1 MRLQTFSHL
10 SRAAKRNRPVGK
22 STLWCATGALMCW
35 CAIDVA
41 SAAELD
47 LESAVAISR
56 EFLQS
61 NDNDERHEL
70 AAKLA
75 TYRGYILPVLERLQS
90 RKYKKYDAGYHP
102 DESFSVPELNDRHPD
117 DLLFFNVPPNYSPQ
131 QPTGLIIFLHGGGAT
146 TGRRAPRVTLNYPD
160 SGVAERD
167 SNQMGNVF
175 NSTGFIAV
183 GPSAPWNEGSY
194 YRWCLRASDQYIADV
209 IRECQSRF
217 NIDPHRV
224 ILLGHS
230 MGGFGA
236 YHHAMR
242 QPDRFSTVIA
252 HAGSW
257 SRGFLPA
264 MRGTPL
270 CIVQGVN
277 DARAGARWHYTDVE
291 YARLTVQL
299 LTSYKR
305 HHQYYEHDGMH
316 SMSEGKEYVAK
327 YLESAKE
334 LRRDPFYP
342 RVTLAT
348 PAGYSAYHSSR
359 VRHNRWLS
367 INEVTPGKISFDELI
382 TNGDDDFHA
391 WRLSSQ
397 KVEREGSLLDAMNY
411 GNNLI
416 AVNAVHVSRFTVWLH
431 PRMVDLSKPVH
442 IHVNQ
447 KRVFAE
453 KVTSSLVT
461 SLESYQRRGDWG
473 LIYPIKIEL
482 TVPP

>member
-1 MRLQTFSHL
+1 M
-10 SRAAKRNRPVGK
+10 GK
-22 STLWCATGALMCW
+22 SRLWGA
-35 CAIDVA
+35 AIAALLISVRLVG
-41 SAAELD
+41 SAAAAD
-47 LESAVAISR
+47 LNLEEAVALSR
-56 EFLQS
+56 EFLKA
-61 NDNDERHEL
+61 DNRDERNDI

-75 TYRGYILPVLERLQS
+75 NYRGYILPVIERLQS
-90 RKYKKYDAGYHP
+90 RQYKKYAAGYHS

-117 DLLFFNVPPNYSPQ
+117 DLLFFNVPPSYSPQ
-131 QPTGLIIFLHGGGAT
+131 QPTGLVVFLHGGGAT

-160 SGVAERD
+160 RGVAERD
-167 SNQMGNVF
+167 TSQMGNVF

-183 GPSAPWNEGSY
+183 GPSAPWNERSY
-194 YRWCLRASDQYIADV
+194 YRWCLRESDQYIADV
-209 IRECQSRF
+209 IHECQSRF

-236 YHHAMR
+236 YQHAMR
-242 QPDRFSTVIA
+242 QPDRFSTVIV

-270 CIVQGVN
+270 CIVHGRN
-277 DARAGARWHYTDVE
+277 DARDGARWHYTDVE
-291 YARLTVQL
+291 HARLTVQL
-299 LTSYKR
+299 LTSYKLD
-305 HHQYYEHDGMH
+305 HQYYEHDGMH
-316 SMSEGKEYVAK
+316 GLSEGKEYVAK
-327 YLESAKE
+327 YLEAAKE

-359 VRHNRWLS
+359 LRHNRWLT
-367 INEVTPGKISFDELI
+367 INGVTPGTISFDELNS
-382 TNGDDDFHA
+382 NGEDDFHA
-391 WRLSSQ
+391 WRLSAA

-473 LIYPIKIEL
+473 LIYPIKVEL
-482 TVPP
+482 TVP